1 MITIEKID
9 GKPDGGVA
17 VGLPPEFAGA
27 FNLMAHPTAA
37 FAAASA
43 IGMGLA
49 SQAMGLWFGAV
60 TGAMQA
66 TLGASARQA
75 GRPDAEP
82 QPATD
87 AGAGIAEARARI
99 RETLDREVGGPN
111 VVVAMRKTARVR
123 APRVAEAA
131 PATARP
137 AAAERPDR
145 PDDLKAI
152 GGVGPKLEQVLNG
165 MGFRRYADIVGLTPA
180 DVARIEAEL
189 GFAGRIARDGW
200 VEQAKALAKGRG

>member
-9 GKPDGGVA
+9 GKPDGGMA

-82 QPATD
+82 RPATD

-123 APRVAEAA
+123 APAVAEAA

-137 AAAERPDR
+137 AAAQRPER

-165 MGFRRYADIVGLTPA
+165 LGVWTYAQIAAWTPA
-180 DVARIEAEL
+180 EIAWVDGEL
-189 GFAGRIARDGW
+189 GFAGRIGRDDWVGQAARL
-200 VEQAKALAKGRG
+200 AKAG